1 MKINK
6 LTAAMLLSLGVMGLG
21 QVARAADGELLV
33 WEDIKK
39 SNGIEEAVKA
49 FEAKH
54 NVKVKILETPYAQQ
68 IEKLRLDGPAGIG
81 PDVLVLPHDQVG
93 TAVVQGL
100 ISEIKPGAD
109 YLAGFTKPAVDA
121 QTYEGKLYGLPKA
134 VETIVMVYNKDLLPK
149 APESFDELVKAPRPC
164 VGRTNTACSPSLT
177 RSITP
182 TA

>member
-54 NVKVKILETPYAQQ
+54 NVKVKILETPMPSRSRSCAWMARPVSVRMCWYCRM
-68 IEKLRLDGPAGIG
+68 IR
-81 PDVLVLPHDQVG
+81 LVLPWCRG
-93 TAVVQGL
+93 
-100 ISEIKPGAD
+100 
-109 YLAGFTKPAVDA
+109 
-121 QTYEGKLYGLPKA
+121 
-134 VETIVMVYNKDLLPK
+134 
-149 APESFDELVKAPRPC
+149 
-164 VGRTNTACSPSLT
+164 
-177 RSITP
+177 
-182 TA
+182 